1 MLTILEFGNL
11 KGVLIL
17 VPFGNTIMDCWSL
30 YPNAA
35 RHSHFAASLHQEN
48 KEIFRCANFWSFP
61 TLPLWL
67 FLPLHLVP
75 PILLPLHSRPLPPW
89 APAPRLLWVRVN
101 NLGGWDL
108 GGLANRPVR
117 ILPQNRYWR
126 LHIILTFRFSHFPFP
141 FPFLFLFNFTF
152 TFHSYS
158 FFFPLHLGTAK
169 RSKPPIAGKKKREM
183 SWRRRRRKR
192 RRRRTGRQKYFY
204 HLLS

>member
-48 KEIFRCANFWSFP
+48 KEIFRCANFWSFL

-117 ILPQNRYWR
+117 YWR
-126 LHIILTFRFSHFPFP
+126 LHMFLTFRFPPTSRSHSHSCSYLTLPLPFTRTRFPFP
-141 FPFLFLFNFTF
+141 YT
-152 TFHSYS
+152 
-158 FFFPLHLGTAK
+158 
-169 RSKPPIAGKKKREM
+169 
-183 SWRRRRRKR
+183 
-192 RRRRTGRQKYFY
+192 
-204 HLLS
+204 